1 MFGCFSPYGR
11 QGRLPTLIKGR
22 KSRRRTSESEQQLQ
36 VLRGE
41 DGRASRLPR
50 RQPAVAEATSRALR
64 VRAAVRGTMGV
75 AAKSAYTGQR
85 VVGEEGIDRS
95 RKPIGCTLDDRD
107 AWGRRRSLAPAESRG
122 RDGRHPHR

>member
-36 VLRGE
+36 VLRGK

-50 RQPAVAEATSRALR
+50 RQPAIAEATSRALR
-64 VRAAVRGTMGV
+64 VRAAVRGAMGV
-75 AAKSAYTGQR
+75 AAHKGQR
-85 VVGEEGIDRS
+85 VVGKEGIDCS
-95 RKPIGCTLDDRD
+95 RKPIGCTLEDRVGQGG
-107 AWGRRRSLAPAESRG
+107 A
-122 RDGRHPHR
+122 